1 MKKITLIIIA
11 VLMGLALNA
20 QETFHYGDLTYKIND
35 DGVSVTLTGHVLG
48 YHPGELTIPAAV
60 PYNGNIYTVTA
71 IDDMA
76 LSNCYYF
83 TGSLII
89 PNTVTEIGYGAF
101 AQCGFDGTLTIGCSV
116 RKIGSHAF
124 SSDNFTGSLI
134 LPESLDTIGYLAFAW
149 NEGFNGKLVIP
160 SSVKY
165 IDNQAFAWC
174 NGFSEAY
181 SLATEPPTMS
191 YSVFYD
197 FGCSSITV
205 PCGSLSAYE
214 NSSWHG
220 DGGFS
225 TIVDDCDLNLSVWDG
240 SVEPWDTIHA
250 GTANDPI
257 LIENA
262 AQLAYMSTFT
272 YCSQEPK
279 YYKLTT
285 DIDLDHRLWNPIGYI
300 ASVNCPEFNGYFD
313 GDNHTIYN
321 PSKTLFYDTYN
332 GYIKNLTTRG
342 SAVYR
347 ETSINFGLITYWAP
361 LVENCHN
368 YCDIIINAHSRM
380 EAGGIAGECGSVI
393 NCSNHGNITINAD
406 NLNCCFVGGI
416 VGGAS
421 VIEECYNTGDLT
433 VEISNCNNCKIGG
446 VSGLIINEISHC
458 YNTGNIMVNCENSF
472 AGGIVGDMNEDINP
486 LNDIFINSCYNAGN
500 IEATNI
506 GGIIAKTDYEIITIN
521 VDNCYYINT
530 IASINDYGS
539 PKSESEM
546 KTQDFVNLL
555 NDGGNFYAMDDLYV
569 NRGFPIFAIY
579 YSVDETVF
587 ENKISVYPNPA
598 NSVVTISGDNLLKIE
613 IFNIIG
619 QTVFST
625 ICNADENTINIAN
638 LNSGIYLIKVGTT
651 NGKEFATRIVKE

>member
-530 IASINDYGS
+530 IVSINNYGS

-546 KTQDFVNLL
+546 KTQDFVNML
-555 NDGGNFYAMDDLYV
+555 NVNGDFYAMDDMYV
-569 NRGFPIFAIY
+569 NHGYPIFARY
-579 YSVDETVF
+579 YSVEETDF
-587 ENKISVYPNPA
+587 ENEISVYPNPA
-598 NSVVTISGDNLLKIE
+598 NSVVTISGENLSKIE
-613 IFNIIG
+613 IFNIMG

-638 LNSGIYLIKVGTT
+638 LNSGIYLIKVRTT